1 MIARVL
7 AVLLAASSL
16 SGCLILEDKT
26 LGESF
31 DDTTTSTEIKTRL
44 FGAGGFSHFGEVDV
58 QVVDRFVLLS
68 GRVPSEADKVEAE
81 RITWGVKSV
90 DEVANELV
98 ITSGDFGRGV
108 NDNWIIG
115 QIKTGLIANSKV
127 TGVNYIVRAFDG
139 VVYLLGVARSEDEL
153 RDAAETAAKVKGVKK
168 VVSYVK
174 IRQKGQPSADLQA
187 ADASQPAAAA
197 PASSAPINIA
207 PSADAAPIVPPDK
220 PPTTRAQYGDPYAP
234 GAAPPPGAK
243 NNSGGLQS
251 APLPP
256 ARSQ

>member
-7 AVLLAASSL
+7 AIVLAASSL

-44 FGAGGFSHFGEVDV
+44 FGAGGFSHYGEVDV

-108 NDNWIIG
+108 SDNWIVT
-115 QIKTGLIANSKV
+115 QIK
-127 TGVNYIVRAFDG
+127 
-139 VVYLLGVARSEDEL
+139 
-153 RDAAETAAKVKGVKK
+153 
-168 VVSYVK
+168 
-174 IRQKGQPSADLQA
+174 
-187 ADASQPAAAA
+187 
-197 PASSAPINIA
+197 
-207 PSADAAPIVPPDK
+207 
-220 PPTTRAQYGDPYAP
+220 
-234 GAAPPPGAK
+234 
-243 NNSGGLQS
+243 
-251 APLPP
+251 
-256 ARSQ
+256 